1 MLTDFLIRK
10 FVKNSEQIN
19 DTAVRTSYGYLSG
32 GVGIMVNVILCLVK
46 LFIGFVSGSI
56 AIIGDAVHNLADAG
70 AAVITILGYRMSAK
84 PADPEHPFGHGRIE
98 YIAGLIIAGAIL
110 VIGIE
115 LMQSSIEKVLHPEAM
130 DTSVTVVVILTL
142 SLLLQLWLGLFNRG
156 LGKRID
162 SPAMLA
168 AATDSLSDCVA
179 TFVVIICLIVNL
191 TMGYDFDGMAGIVVA
206 LFIMHSGWEAA
217 KDTLQPL
224 LGEPPD
230 PEFVRAITRRTL
242 EEKQIMGVHDVI
254 VHNYGPGRIFVSL
267 HAEVPA
273 DMSLMEAHNIIDN
286 LEESIREEFK
296 VSMTVHVDPMVTGDP
311 IQNEIKEKLY
321 HIVACIDPLIT
332 FHDFRLTAAGRIVFD
347 LAVPYGCKFTDERII
362 EMVEEDIHK
371 SYPDHQVSIQVDRL

>member
-1 MLTDFLIRK
+1 MLTDVLIKR

-19 DTAVRTSYGYLSG
+19 DATVRTSYGYLSG
-32 GVGIMVNVILCLVK
+32 GVGIMVNVILCLIK

-56 AIIGDAVHNLADAG
+56 AIIGDAIHNLADAG
-70 AAVITILGYRMSAK
+70 ASVITILGYRMSAK

-115 LMQSSIEKVLHPEAM
+115 LLHSSVEKMLNPEPM
-130 DTSVTVVVILTL
+130 DTSVTVIVILAM
-142 SLLLQLWLGLFNRG
+142 SLMLQLWLGLFNRG

-179 TFVVIICLIVNL
+179 TFVVIICLIVDL
-191 TMGYDFDGMAGIVVA
+191 TTGHDFDGMAGIVVA
-206 LFIMHSGWEAA
+206 LFIIHSGWGAA
-217 KDTLQPL
+217 RDTLQPL

-242 EEKQIMGVHDVI
+242 EEKQILGVHDVI

-267 HAEVPA
+267 HAEVPS
-273 DMSLMEAHNIIDN
+273 DMSLMEAHNIIDS

-296 VSMTVHVDPMVTGDP
+296 VSMTVHVDPMVVGDP
-311 IQNEIKEKLY
+311 LQNEIKEKLY
-321 HIVACIDPLIT
+321 HIVACVDPLVT
-332 FHDFRLTAAGRIVFD
+332 FHDFRLTSSGRILFD
-347 LAVPYGCKFTDERII
+347 LAVPYNCTFTDERII
-362 EMVEEDIHK
+362 EMVEEDIRK
-371 SYPDHQVSIQVDRL
+371 EYPDKEVTIQIDRL

>member
-1 MLTDFLIRK
+1 MLTDILINR
-10 FVKNSEQIN
+10 FVKNSDQIN
-19 DTAVRTSYGYLSG
+19 DARVRTSYGYLSG
-32 GVGIMVNVILCLVK
+32 GVGIMVNVILCIIK
-46 LFIGFVSGSI
+46 LCIGFISGSI

-70 AAVITILGYRMSAK
+70 ASVITIMGYRMSAK

-115 LMQSSIEKVLHPEAM
+115 LLKSSIEKVLYPEPM
-130 DTSVTVVVILTL
+130 DTSVTVIVILAS
-142 SLLLQLWLGLFNRG
+142 SLILQLWLGLFNRG

-179 TFVVIICLIVNL
+179 TFVVILCLIVNL
-191 TMGYDFDGMAGIVVA
+191 TTGHDFDGMAGIIVA
-206 LFIMHSGWEAA
+206 LFIIHSGWGAA

-230 PEFVRAITRRTL
+230 PEFVRAITRRIL
-242 EEKQIMGVHDVI
+242 AENQILGVHDVI
-254 VHNYGPGRIFVSL
+254 VHNYGPGRVFVSL

-273 DMSLMEAHNIIDN
+273 DMSLMAAHNMIDS
-286 LEESIREEFK
+286 LEEEIRTAFN
-296 VSMTVHVDPMVTGDP
+296 VSVTVHVDPMVTGDP

-321 HIVACIDPLIT
+321 HIVGCIDPLIT
-332 FHDFRLTAAGRIVFD
+332 FHDFRLASSRKILFD

-362 EMVEEDIHK
+362 EMVREDISK
-371 SYPDHQVSIQVDRL
+371 DYPNYQVTILVDRH

>member
-1 MLTDFLIRK
+1 MLTDILINR
-10 FVKNSEQIN
+10 FVKNSDQIN
-19 DTAVRTSYGYLSG
+19 DARVRTSYGYLSG
-32 GVGIMVNVILCLVK
+32 GVGIMVNVILCIIK
-46 LFIGFVSGSI
+46 LCIGFISGSI

-70 AAVITILGYRMSAK
+70 ASVITIMGFRMSAK

-115 LMQSSIEKVLHPEAM
+115 LLKSSIEKVVNPEPM
-130 DTSVTVVVILTL
+130 DTSVTVIVILAS
-142 SLLLQLWLGLFNRG
+142 SLILQLWLGLFNRG

-179 TFVVIICLIVNL
+179 TFVVILCLIVNL
-191 TMGYDFDGMAGIVVA
+191 TTGHDFDGMAGIIVA
-206 LFIMHSGWEAA
+206 LFIIHSGWEAA
-217 KDTLQPL
+217 KETLQPL

-230 PEFVRAITRRTL
+230 PEFVRAITRRIL
-242 EEKQIMGVHDVI
+242 AENQILGVHDVI
-254 VHNYGPGRIFVSL
+254 VHNYGPGRVFVSL

-273 DMSLMEAHNIIDN
+273 DMSLMAAHNMIDS
-286 LEESIREEFK
+286 LEEEIRTAFN
-296 VSMTVHVDPMVTGDP
+296 VSVTVHVDPMVTGDP

-321 HIVACIDPLIT
+321 HIVGCIDPLIT
-332 FHDFRLTAAGRIVFD
+332 FHDFRLVSSRKILFD

-362 EMVEEDIHK
+362 EMVREDISK
-371 SYPDHQVSIQVDRL
+371 DYPNYQVTILVDRH